1 MSLSKIGKSVFKTT
15 LLIAIATVAMHAPG
29 TAAPVEYVK
38 VCNAYGQGF
47 FNIPGTDTCTRVSVG
62 GQVGFGGADTRF
74 DVNPGFD
81 VSGSGVA
88 FGANGMVLFG
98 LASSG
103 LAVGPRLQYFGG
115 NMKGSSYYPF
125 SGGTYDVSTK
135 SILTGDLVM
144 QYAPSSWRGASVRGF
159 VGIADTRRETA
170 YNVVRTSAAALVGS
184 DTSSNVGI
192 TAGIGAN
199 VPIPSGFTGVSLT
212 GELRYVG
219 GTANYNIP
227 GSVGTHHDSFLG
239 TLGLEYSFT
248 AK

>member
-1 MSLSKIGKSVFKTT
+1 
-15 LLIAIATVAMHAPG
+15 
-29 TAAPVEYVK
+29 
-38 VCNAYGQGF
+38 
-47 FNIPGTDTCTRVSVG
+47 
-62 GQVGFGGADTRF
+62 
-74 DVNPGFD
+74 
-81 VSGSGVA
+81 
-88 FGANGMVLFG
+88 
-98 LASSG
+98 
-103 LAVGPRLQYFGG
+103 
-115 NMKGSSYYPF
+115 
-125 SGGTYDVSTK
+125 
-135 SILTGDLVM
+135 LTGDLVM